1 MSHRGRPK
9 GIQDDLSMRHL
20 VPHLEKLLGRSVCFI
35 DKCIGTEVEQLS
47 KDLKEGQIM
56 LIENL
61 RFYEEEKRA
70 IWHLPKRFQKLGD
83 VYVND
88 AFGTAHRAH
97 ASTSVV
103 ASFFGK
109 KKCFGYLMSNEIDNI
124 SKVTDGAIK
133 PFTAIVGGAKVSSKI
148 DIIYR
153 LLDLVDNL
161 IIEVGWPILL
171 SKPLA
176 EKSVIR

>member
-61 RFYEEEKRA
+61 RFYEEEKKGDLA
-70 IWHLPKRFQKLGD
+70 FAEALSKLGD

-103 ASFFGK
+103 ASFGK
-109 KKCFGYLMSNEIDNI
+109 KKCLSSN
-124 SKVTDGAIK
+124 V
-133 PFTAIVGGAKVSSKI
+133 
-148 DIIYR
+148 
-153 LLDLVDNL
+153 
-161 IIEVGWPILL
+161 
-171 SKPLA
+171 
-176 EKSVIR
+176 